1 MNGVGGLGIRTMR
14 AFSEVMRTGS
24 ATAAGRE
31 LGLTQSAVSRLIA
44 QLETTVGFEL
54 FWRDKGRLIPT
65 KDAAL
70 LVEEID
76 LALAGLDRV
85 DSLARDIA
93 GFGTGELKIV
103 APPSFTQTVIPDI
116 AARFRALY
124 PEVRLSLDSRSVET
138 ARSMI
143 ATRVVDCGFIKLPID
158 RSDIHVETVSVSD
171 TVCVLPKQHALAS
184 MDVLTAA
191 ELSDNPLVLLGARRD
206 VQSAI
211 DRAFRAIGRRPN
223 LAVETTTVGSACA
236 LVSRGLG
243 IALVNG
249 MLAEAFITEDL
260 TLRPFRP
267 AIVQEYAFAV
277 SSLSSPT
284 RLATAFLDSVRKHF
298 RHKTSGIS
306 E

>member
-1 MNGVGGLGIRTMR
+1 MSDIGGLGIRTMR

-31 LGLTQSAVSRLIA
+31 LGLTQSAISRMIA
-44 QLETTVGFEL
+44 QLETAVGFEL

-65 KDAAL
+65 KDATFL
-70 LVEEID
+70 LEEVD
-76 LALAGLDRV
+76 LALAGIARV

-103 APPSFTQTVIPDI
+103 APPSFTQTVVPEI
-116 AARFRALY
+116 AARFRSRF

-171 TVCVLPKQHALAS
+171 TVCVLPQSHPLTNLEL
-184 MDVLTAA
+184 LTAA
-191 ELSDNPLVLLGARRD
+191 DLADNPLVLLGARRD

-236 LVSRGLG
+236 LVTRGLG

-249 MLAEAFITEDL
+249 MLAEGFLTENL
-260 TLRPFRP
+260 VARPFRP
-267 AIVQEYAFAV
+267 AIAQEYAFAV
-277 SSLSSPT
+277 SSQSSST
-284 RLATAFLDSVRKHF
+284 RLATAFLECVREHF
-298 RHKTSGIS
+298 ARTVRADA
-306 E
+306 